1 MTEKKQS
8 RYDCA
13 YLRMALEW
21 AKLSHCS
28 RKKVG
33 AIIVKNRM
41 IISDGYNGTP
51 SGFDNCCENEEG
63 ETVSTLKFIKADDP
77 DERNQ
82 GLMDVNSM
90 PEDAGMV
97 FYFDKEEPQSF
108 WMMNTPL
115 PLDIMYVNADSVIVS
130 IYKSTVPFSDKSLPS
145 GDPAKYVI
153 ETNAGYS
160 ISNDIK
166 EGMRVRF

>member
-1 MTEKKQS
+1 MAKSYCLLLISIALLFSCADSKKKDPS
-8 RYDCA
+8 KNVGRV
-13 YLRMALEW
+13 LEYTNQ
-21 AKLSHCS
+21 LS
-28 RKKVG
+28 
-33 AIIVKNRM
+33 
-41 IISDGYNGTP
+41 
-51 SGFDNCCENEEG
+51 FLNEEG
-63 ETVSTLKFIKADDP
+63 ETVSTLNFIKADDP

-145 GDPAKYVI
+145 GEPAKYVI

>member
-1 MTEKKQS
+1 MSKIFYLILITIALLFSCSDSKKKEQPKNMG
-8 RYDCA
+8 RV
-13 YLRMALEW
+13 LEYTNQ
-21 AKLSHCS
+21 LSFLS
-28 RKKVG
+28 
-33 AIIVKNRM
+33 
-41 IISDGYNGTP
+41 
-51 SGFDNCCENEEG
+51 NEG
-63 ETVSTLKFIKADDP
+63 DIVSTLKFAKADDP
-77 DERNQ
+77 NERNQ

-90 PEDAGMV
+90 PLDAGMV
-97 FYFDKEEPQSF
+97 FYFNTEEPQSF

-145 GDPAKYVI
+145 GAPAKYVI

>member
-1 MTEKKQS
+1 MSKNFLLILFIATLLFSCTDSKKKEQPKNKGRVLDYTNELIFISEK
-8 RYDCA
+8 
-13 YLRMALEW
+13 
-21 AKLSHCS
+21 
-28 RKKVG
+28 
-33 AIIVKNRM
+33 
-41 IISDGYNGTP
+41 
-51 SGFDNCCENEEG
+51 G
-63 ETVSTLKFIKADDP
+63 ETVSTLTFIKADTP
-77 DERNQ
+77 NERNQ

-90 PEDAGMV
+90 PKDAGMV
-97 FYFDKEEPQSF
+97 FYFDTEEPQSF

-130 IYKSTVPFSDKSLPS
+130 IYKSAVPFSDKNLPS
-145 GDPAKYVI
+145 GAPAKYVI

>member
-1 MTEKKQS
+1 MAKSYCLLLISIALLFSCADSKKKDPS
-8 RYDCA
+8 KNVGRV
-13 YLRMALEW
+13 LEYTNQ
-21 AKLSHCS
+21 LS
-28 RKKVG
+28 
-33 AIIVKNRM
+33 
-41 IISDGYNGTP
+41 
-51 SGFDNCCENEEG
+51 FLNEEG
-63 ETVSTLKFIKADDP
+63 ETVSRLNFIKADDP

-145 GDPAKYVI
+145 GEPAKYVI